1 MPAISRTWV
10 LIAIG
15 LLQLP
20 LCGQQNVGSIKG
32 TVRDPSGAIMP
43 GVSAV
48 VRDQATG
55 VETKTTTNETGAYEF
70 LGLGIGEY
78 TLTVSAPG
86 FKTTE
91 TPDIRLVAGSIL
103 TFDLKLTLGAVTER
117 VTVSAR
123 AAPLD
128 TSSTTMGT
136 TVTSEQ
142 LRNLPLQLAGQPR
155 SSLNFLA
162 TLSTVNY
169 NPSGGLAAINSAN
182 LEGSSAYGQNNYA
195 GYSIDGMNASSI
207 QFVPNDQA
215 PLLPDAV
222 AEVRLASNF
231 NAEQGWNNGVQIEV
245 VSKSG
250 TN

>member
-142 LRNLPLQLAGQPR
+142 LRNLRCSSQDSRGAR
-155 SSLNFLA
+155 SISWPPSRRLTITHQGASRLLTQQTWRVRAPTARITMRA
-162 TLSTVNY
+162 TQST
-169 NPSGGLAAINSAN
+169 A
-182 LEGSSAYGQNNYA
+182 
-195 GYSIDGMNASSI
+195 
-207 QFVPNDQA
+207 
-215 PLLPDAV
+215 
-222 AEVRLASNF
+222 
-231 NAEQGWNNGVQIEV
+231 
-245 VSKSG
+245 
-250 TN
+250 